1 MPGEVT
7 SPLCCPQRAGITPAA
22 TGLPARAFA
31 RKTREQAERAGL
43 LDGHAAATRAE
54 LLVQVTPVRL
64 NHQNM

>member
-1 MPGEVT
+1 VPGEVT
-7 SPLCCPQRAGITPAA
+7 SPPCCPQCPGITPAA

-54 LLVQVTPVRL
+54 LPVQVTHVHL